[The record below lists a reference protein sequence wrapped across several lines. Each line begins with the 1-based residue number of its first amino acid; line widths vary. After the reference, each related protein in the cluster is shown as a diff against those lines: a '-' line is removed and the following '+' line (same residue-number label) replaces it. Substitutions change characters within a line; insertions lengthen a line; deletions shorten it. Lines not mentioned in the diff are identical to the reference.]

1 MKDYSNMKSTFSCAL
16 NDMVAQGENIAVVDA
31 DLMRIVG
38 SAGFKEVNPERY
50 FQVGISEQDMV
61 GTAAG
66 LALMGRTVF
75 ATTFSNFI
83 SLRAADQVCNAVCYN
98 NLDVKVCGIYAGI
111 SSEKNGG
118 THISVEDTAIFRA
131 MPGMTILD
139 PGDGDEFYQA
149 MCLAAKTPG
158 PFYIRISK
166 GPMPKIL
173 PDDYKLQLGKGVVLS
188 EGTDAALITSGL
200 TTKFGVEACATLR
213 EQGINVRHIHMP
225 TIKPLDRDIVLKAA
239 KETGMLFVAEN
250 HSVVGG
256 LGSAV
261 AETVC
266 ESYPVHVER
275 MGIRDTFCVG
285 ASVSYLADQ
294 HGFSAN
300 KIAQT
305 IASALEDKEA

>member
-38 SAGFKEVNPERY
+38 SAGFKEANPERY

-98 NLDVKVCGIYAGI
+98 NLNVKVCGIYAGI

-173 PDDYKLQLGKGVVLS
+173 PDDYKLQLGKGVVLN
-188 EGTDAALITSGL
+188 EGNDATLITSGL
-200 TTKFGVEACATLR
+200 TTKFGIDACMMLK
-213 EQGINVRHIHMP
+213 EIGLNVRHIHMP
-225 TIKPLDRDIVLKAA
+225 TVKPLDKEIIIKAA
-239 KETGMLFVAEN
+239 KETGALVVAEN

-261 AETVC
+261 AEAVC

-275 MGIRDTFCVG
+275 LGIRDSFCVG
-285 ASVSYLADQ
+285 ASVAYLANQ
-294 HGFSAN
+294 HGFSAE
-300 KIAQT
+300 KIVEKIKT
-305 IASALEDKEA
+305 ILKK